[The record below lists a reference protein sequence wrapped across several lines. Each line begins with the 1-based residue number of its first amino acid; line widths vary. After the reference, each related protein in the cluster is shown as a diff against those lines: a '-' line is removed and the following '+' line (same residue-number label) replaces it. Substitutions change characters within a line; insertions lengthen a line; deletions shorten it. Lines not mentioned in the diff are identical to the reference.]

1 MSRLNRKLRLE
12 ADRQRHPAMP
22 DPLPMMAVHEAWMP
36 SPPSLPEQRLYN
48 LKVTFDQSVRFD
60 DRQRSKMTPTLAV
73 ASARRGIIE
82 AVFGEF
88 REHFGKLHAALAE
101 GDHDT
106 LSQRLR
112 EFEAAMFDASHDDGG
127 PR

>member
-12 ADRQRHPAMP
+12 ADRQRHPAMR
-22 DPLPMMAVHEAWMP
+22 DPLPPMTVEEAWMP
-36 SPPSLPEQRLYN
+36 SPSWMPEQRRYRLS
-48 LKVTFDQSVRFD
+48 VTVEQSVAFD
-60 DRQRSKMTPTLAV
+60 DRHRSSMTPTLAV

-112 EFEAAMFDASHDDGG
+112 EFEAVMFDASQDDVG